1 MTDTTQLAALIAA
14 GLVNHA
20 RYTKCVRRGD
30 YSALDG
36 LGEKS
41 EYALDVDR
49 IAKDAWAIA
58 LKIEEA
64 ERDRNRS
71 AR

>member
-1 MTDTTQLAALIAA
+1 VTDIAQVAALIAA
-14 GLVNHA
+14 GLVNND
-20 RYTKCVRRGD
+20 RYLKCTRRGN

-36 LGEKS
+36 IGVRS
-41 EYALDVDR
+41 TYTLDVDS

-64 ERDRNRS
+64 ERDRNR
-71 AR
+71 

>member
-1 MTDTTQLAALIAA
+1 MADTSQLAALIAA
-14 GLVNHA
+14 GLVQHD
-20 RYTKCVRRGD
+20 RYVKCVRQGN

-49 IAKDAWAIA
+49 IVSDAWAIA

>member
-1 MTDTTQLAALIAA
+1 MTRTTHIAALIAA
-14 GLVNHA
+14 GLVNND
-20 RYTKCVRRGD
+20 RYLKCVHQGN
-30 YSALDG
+30 YSSLDG
-36 LGEKS
+36 LGERS
-41 EYALDVDR
+41 VYALDVDG

-64 ERDRNRS
+64 ERDRNRN